1 MISVMK
7 VMVIISFPDW
17 SVTNWPCLLHSSFSS
32 PLSPLRL
39 LILWKVISIDALI
52 STMTINWLLSAPLSS
67 APWWLPKY
75 PHRGGGLHE
84 PRGVPGHKQRMLFWR
99 RPRQPQKRNRGETA
113 PTPMLLIWY
122 NKKENINKY
131 QCYHVI
137 TDPHMLSC
145 QDYEYARPNR
155 RVGKCVCKPGFVQV
169 GTNFACERKSELV
182 FNQNASKSRM

>member
-1 MISVMK
+1 MIYGSLPNLGFGKTRNSFCCYPLTFQHTQSITDAEDDSGGIVMK

-39 LILWKVISIDALI
+39 LILWKVINIDALI
-52 STMTINWLLSAPLSS
+52 STMTINWLLSAPLSSASLSS

-84 PRGVPGHKQRMLFWR
+84 PRGVPGHKQRMFFWR

-122 NKKENINKY
+122 NKKENLNK
-131 QCYHVI
+131 
-137 TDPHMLSC
+137 
-145 QDYEYARPNR
+145 
-155 RVGKCVCKPGFVQV
+155 
-169 GTNFACERKSELV
+169 
-182 FNQNASKSRM
+182 